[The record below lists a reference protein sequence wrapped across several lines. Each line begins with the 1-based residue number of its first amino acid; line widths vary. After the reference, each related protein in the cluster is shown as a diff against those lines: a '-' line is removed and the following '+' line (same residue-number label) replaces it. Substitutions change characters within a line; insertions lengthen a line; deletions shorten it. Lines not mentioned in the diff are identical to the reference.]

1 MSDSTDDLNPRAD
14 STDVMTESVGGVAT
28 DSEAADEIFLAEVAV
43 PDAPDCAAN
52 AREHQQ
58 VAVVTSVAEDPIV
71 KDPIVE
77 ETVAEPQPA
86 KPARPIPVE
95 IASHVE
101 PDEVYLEPRAGYDE
115 PIKNEDGSGRSE
127 PNFAQLNLS
136 EPLLQSVLKAGY
148 SQPTPIQGQTIPLL
162 LEGRDV
168 IGQAQ
173 TGTGKTAAFA
183 LPMLELVDL
192 KQKKPQILVL
202 TPTRELAI
210 QVAEAFEKYASHMKG
225 LRVMPI
231 YGGQDYT
238 IQFRQLERGVHV
250 IVATPGRVM
259 DHMRRGTLNLDD
271 LRGLV
276 LDEADE
282 MLRMGFAED
291 VEWVLSQSPNNRQIA
306 LFSATM
312 PAPIRKI
319 AKTHLNDPA
328 TVTIQQ
334 RVATADTVR
343 QRYVIAA
350 PHQKQMALGRI
361 LEGEP
366 TDGVLVFVKMKST
379 TEPLAEYLAANGHKT
394 AALNGDIPQ
403 KRRERTI
410 EQMREGKIDVI
421 VATDVAARG
430 LDVQRI
436 SHVVNYDLPHD
447 TESYVHRIG
456 RTGRAGRSGEAILF
470 VHPREQRMLKR
481 LERETGQPVEPMD
494 LPSNRAINKQRVARF
509 HERITEGLT
518 HHELETFEAIIEHY
532 RRENDVP
539 LEHIAAA
546 LAVLANG
553 DQPLLAN
560 ESLKPTT
567 FGPDKQNGRKGK
579 RQEPD
584 KSSFRSTRAPRRP
597 DGSEQGMQ
605 TYRIEVGS
613 LHDVKP
619 GNIVG
624 AIANEADMDSSSIG
638 RIEIF
643 ADYSTVD
650 LPESMPEATVKTLQ
664 RVSVAGQQ
672 LNLSRMGGSRTRSNS
687 SRPAATPKRT
697 QTHSSRR
704 TLKKMAGK
712 PKRRKESTG

>member
-1 MSDSTDDLNPRAD
+1 
-14 STDVMTESVGGVAT
+14 
-28 DSEAADEIFLAEVAV
+28 
-43 PDAPDCAAN
+43 
-52 AREHQQ
+52 
-58 VAVVTSVAEDPIV
+58 
-71 KDPIVE
+71 
-77 ETVAEPQPA
+77 
-86 KPARPIPVE
+86 
-95 IASHVE
+95 
-101 PDEVYLEPRAGYDE
+101 
-115 PIKNEDGSGRSE
+115 
-127 PNFAQLNLS
+127 
-136 EPLLQSVLKAGY
+136 
-148 SQPTPIQGQTIPLL
+148 
-162 LEGRDV
+162 
-168 IGQAQ
+168 
-173 TGTGKTAAFA
+173 
-183 LPMLELVDL
+183 
-192 KQKKPQILVL
+192 
-202 TPTRELAI
+202 
-210 QVAEAFEKYASHMKG
+210 MKG

-291 VEWVLSQSPNNRQIA
+291 VEWVLSQSPKTRQIA

-319 AKTHLNDPA
+319 AKTYLVDPA
-328 TVTIQQ
+328 TVMIQQ

-343 QRYVIAA
+343 QRYVISP

-379 TEPLAEYLAANGHKT
+379 TEPLAEYLAAAGHKT
-394 AALNGDIPQ
+394 SALNGDIPQ
-403 KRRERTI
+403 KRREKTI

-436 SHVVNYDLPHD
+436 SHVINYDLPHD
-447 TESYVHRIG
+447 SESYVHRIG

-470 VHPREQRMLKR
+470 VHPREERLLKR
-481 LERETGQPVEPMD
+481 LERETGQPIEKMD

-509 HERITEGLT
+509 HERITEALS
-518 HHELETFEAIIEHY
+518 HAELETFEAIVDHY
-532 RRENDVP
+532 RRENEVP
-539 LEHIAAA
+539 LEQIAAA

-553 DQPLLAN
+553 EQPLLAN
-560 ESLKPTT
+560 DTLKPAT
-567 FGPDKQNGRKGK
+567 FGNDKQGGGKGK
-579 RQEPD
+579 YADRE
-584 KSSFRSTRAPRRP
+584 RSTFKSAPRQPRRS

-613 LHDVKP
+613 SHDVKP

-638 RIEIF
+638 RIQIF
-643 ADYSTVD
+643 ERYSTVD
-650 LPESMPEATVKTLQ
+650 LPEDLPAATVQTLQ
-664 RVSVAGQQ
+664 GVSIAGQQ
-672 LNLSRMGGSRTRSNS
+672 LRLSRLSGSPQRGS
-687 SRPAATPKRT
+687 SPRPASAPKRT
-697 QTHSSRR
+697 QTHATRR
-704 TLKKMAGK
+704 TFKKMSGK
-712 PKRRKESTG
+712 PKRR

>member
-1 MSDSTDDLNPRAD
+1 
-14 STDVMTESVGGVAT
+14 
-28 DSEAADEIFLAEVAV
+28 
-43 PDAPDCAAN
+43 
-52 AREHQQ
+52 
-58 VAVVTSVAEDPIV
+58 
-71 KDPIVE
+71 
-77 ETVAEPQPA
+77 
-86 KPARPIPVE
+86 
-95 IASHVE
+95 
-101 PDEVYLEPRAGYDE
+101 
-115 PIKNEDGSGRSE
+115 
-127 PNFAQLNLS
+127 
-136 EPLLQSVLKAGY
+136 
-148 SQPTPIQGQTIPLL
+148 
-162 LEGRDV
+162 
-168 IGQAQ
+168 
-173 TGTGKTAAFA
+173 
-183 LPMLELVDL
+183 PMLELVDL
-192 KQKKPQILVL
+192 KQNKPQILVL

-210 QVAEAFEKYASHMKG
+210 QVAEAFEKYASQMKG

-259 DHMRRGTLNLDD
+259 DHMRRGTLNLDN

-291 VEWVLSQSPNNRQIA
+291 VEWVLSQSPDSRQTA

-328 TVTIQQ
+328 TVTIGQ

-343 QRYVIAA
+343 QRYVIAV
-350 PHQKQMALGRI
+350 PHQKQMALSRI

-379 TEPLAEYLAANGHKT
+379 TEPLAEYLAANGHRT

-403 KRRERTI
+403 RRRERTI
-410 EQMREGKIDVI
+410 EQLRDGKIDVI

-430 LDVQRI
+430 LDVRRI
-436 SHVVNYDLPHD
+436 SHVINYDLPHD
-447 TESYVHRIG
+447 SESYVHRIG

-481 LERETGQPVEPMD
+481 LERETGQPVEKME

-509 HERITEGLT
+509 HQRITNGLM
-518 HHELETFEAIIEHY
+518 HREMETFEAIIEHY

-539 LEHIAAA
+539 LEQIAAA

-553 DQPLLAN
+553 EQPLLAN

-567 FGPDKQNGRKGK
+567 FGAAKQNGRKGK
-579 RQEPD
+579 LHDRD
-584 KSSFRSTRAPRRP
+584 KASFQSARSPRRS

-613 LHDVKP
+613 SHDVKP

-638 RIEIF
+638 RIQIF
-643 ADYSTVD
+643 DHYSTVD
-650 LPESMPEATVKTLQ
+650 LPERMPEATIQMLQ
-664 RVSVAGQQ
+664 RVSVAGQR
-672 LNLSRMGGSRTRSNS
+672 LNLSRLVGRSAS
-687 SRPAATPKRT
+687 VGRPASKRT

-704 TLKKMAGK
+704 TFKKMSGK
-712 PKRRKESTG
+712 PKRRKETTG